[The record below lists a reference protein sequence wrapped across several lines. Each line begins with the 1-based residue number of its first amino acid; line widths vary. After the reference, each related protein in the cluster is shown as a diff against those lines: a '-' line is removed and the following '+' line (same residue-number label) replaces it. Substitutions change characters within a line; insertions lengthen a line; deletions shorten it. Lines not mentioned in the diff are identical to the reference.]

1 MKLGGV
7 NYTPL
12 NFQQLSGVNYTPLN
26 SMKLSGVKYTPLNLW
41 KLNGVNY
48 TPPNFKIIW
57 EKYLF
62 SRITETIEKK
72 PQKYNFFKE
81 KNPREWKN

>member
-48 TPPNFKIIW
+48 IPPNFKIIW
-57 EKYLF
+57 GKCLLCG
-62 SRITETIEKK
+62 ITGTIEKK
-72 PQKYNFFKE
+72 TLKIQFF
-81 KNPREWKN
+81 